1 MIKKRQ
7 KFSNLSTTPEVLL
20 PSLLAAVLTLLDMT
34 FVVTLNDIRGHYKWR
49 HLAVVRGGG
58 GGGAKVR
65 VPPLAQAAGGLV
77 APGHVVTIV
86 TRAPDT

>member
-1 MIKKRQ
+1 MKKRQ
-7 KFSNLSTTPEVLL
+7 TFTNLSPTPEVLL

-34 FVVTLNDIRGHYKWR
+34 FVTLNDIRGHYKWR

-58 GGGAKVR
+58 GGGAEVG

-77 APGHVVTIV
+77 APGHVVTII
-86 TRAPDT
+86 TRDT

>member
-1 MIKKRQ
+1 MKKRQ
-7 KFSNLSTTPEVLL
+7 TFTNLSPTPEVLL

-34 FVVTLNDIRGHYKWR
+34 FETLSDIRGHYKWR

-58 GGGAKVR
+58 GGGAEVG

-77 APGHVVTIV
+77 APGHVVTII
-86 TRAPDT
+86 TRDT